1 MAHAQK
7 PDLVFQRNWRVHLNW
22 RGGQFSRLLAAE
34 VCASAVAM
42 VVMLDTPCSEAE
54 CKTTG
59 YPLHSHVSP
68 SLPLPCVTM
77 CHQVLNALYILTNR
91 NPLLHHCLL
100 NSYILH
106 KIIVREVTVTCLE
119 SETSL
124 FFLTRVGKVSRA
136 PSQHMYH
143 EGEGQLCEA
152 GIWEAGWT
160 EEVSNACC
168 GSPSHH
174 SRCRCVKRKQ
184 LFAETSSTDRLA
196 T

>member
-106 KIIVREVTVTCLE
+106 KIIVREVTVTVLKAKLHCFFWLGLE
-119 SETSL
+119 RLVEPLRNTCTMKVKANSVKQEYEKQDELKRSAMRAVAAL
-124 FFLTRVGKVSRA
+124 LTI
-136 PSQHMYH
+136 PD
-143 EGEGQLCEA
+143 A
-152 GIWEAGWT
+152 G
-160 EEVSNACC
+160 V
-168 GSPSHH
+168 
-174 SRCRCVKRKQ
+174 
-184 LFAETSSTDRLA
+184 
-196 T
+196 